1 MTRGYSRP
9 DKDDQHHVMRD
20 TDLITELYMNINR
33 TPEDERERERENEPG
48 VCQWAH
54 HGSTLGDSD
63 REGCVCVCVLCV

>member
-33 TPEDERERERENEPG
+33 TPEDERERERE
-48 VCQWAH
+48 
-54 HGSTLGDSD
+54 
-63 REGCVCVCVLCV
+63 RERAGRLPVGTSWQHTRRL